1 MISKKEFHA
10 KYIKPSLDSQKW
22 DDKYRKLSNSNDIM
36 AFVQHMQTASEFY
49 FDDAYICAVIK
60 NFTFSS
66 TTKERKESL
75 ADKLIKNGHI
85 VSAEINDNSTQFVKP
100 NGTVISFIPL
110 TQVFPNLRYKQ
121 ELECDERSGRCHQGS
136 LNLSQFEFDFE
147 HSVVTGDTY
156 NLSNKSKYLHTWIE
170 TTFGGEE
177 VVIDYTMNA
186 IINKD
191 AYYEFM
197 HAKPINR
204 ISGKD
209 VKHDMPIVLTSKYG
223 GADNRIYLL
232 FRDEMMA
239 EIENKPSS
247 MGE

>member
-10 KYIKPSLDSQKW
+10 KYIKPSLESQKW
-22 DDKYRKLSNSNDIM
+22 DDKYRTLSKSNDIM
-36 AFVQHMQTASEFY
+36 AFIGHMQTATEFY

-66 TTKERKESL
+66 VTEERKNSL
-75 ADKLIKNGHI
+75 AERLIKDGHI
-85 VSAEINDNSTQFVKP
+85 VSAEINDDSVQFVKP
-100 NGTVISFIPL
+100 NGTNITFVPL
-110 TQVFPNLRYKQ
+110 TQIFPNLRYKK
-121 ELECDERSGRCHQGS
+121 ELESDERSGRCHQGS

-170 TTFGGEE
+170 TTLGGEE
-177 VVIDYTMNA
+177 IVIDYTMNA
-186 IINKD
+186 AINKA

-197 HAKPINR
+197 HAKPINT
-204 ISGKD
+204 ISGEN
-209 VKHDMPIVLTSKYG
+209 VKHDIPIVLTSKYG
-223 GADNRIYLL
+223 NTDNRMYLL

-239 EIENKPSS
+239 EIENKPSP
-247 MGE
+247 MGK